1 MGVVLLVRH
10 GQASLGTADYD
21 VLSDL
26 GREQARLAGRRV
38 AGTNL
43 RVDRV
48 VTGRLKRQLDT
59 ASELLG
65 AAGTDVPQTI
75 DARLD
80 EWDHDAV
87 LAAHGTVNLATPPAN
102 DELQIQVE
110 IALSKWLAVP
120 GDEPGSHG
128 HFLDGGRAIVEELGA
143 LPGTTMAVTSG
154 GIIAGVCAGLLELPD
169 AQWPKLSRIIT
180 NASFTK
186 IITSGRHGQLL
197 VTFNDHAHLEAD
209 RRLITYR

>member
-1 MGVVLLVRH
+1 M
-10 GQASLGTADYD
+10 
-21 VLSDL
+21 
-26 GREQARLAGRRV
+26 LA
-38 AGTNL
+38 
-43 RVDRV
+43 
-48 VTGRLKRQLDT
+48 
-59 ASELLG
+59 
-65 AAGTDVPQTI
+65 AAGLDVPQTV

-87 LAAHGTVNLATPPAN
+87 LATHGTVNLANPPAN
-102 DELQIQVE
+102 DELQVQVE
-110 IALSKWLAVP
+110 LALAKWLTVA

-128 HFLDGGRAIVEELGA
+128 HFLGGGRAVVAELSA

-154 GIIAGVCAGLLELPD
+154 GIIAAVCAGLLELPD
-169 AQWPKLSRIIT
+169 AQWPRLSRIIT

-197 VTFNDHAHLEAD
+197 VTFNDHAHLEAE